1 MNNNIFLI
9 IMTGFLVTSCGSDS
23 KKESDAQ
30 IALPVDPKY
39 SLAKDRAEFDKLRES
54 IPADVKKQNDEKAL
68 LAEWMGELKNSPEVV
83 FDKFNNLVR
92 KKRELFNKDIAKS
105 REEFSKNEKKS
116 RAEFLKNLADDREDF
131 LKRKVEREK
140 RADFFT
146 QQDEARRTFFAE
158 QREKRDEYE
167 SDIREKR
174 KNFDD
179 YIKEKT
185 DDFHEELRNYNIKWK
200 VKQEKQKLEKE
211 SK

>member
-1 MNNNIFLI
+1 MKNNIFLI
-9 IMTGFLVTSCGSDS
+9 VVTGFLVTSCQSDS
-23 KKESDAQ
+23 KKESEAKSMPLVDA
-30 IALPVDPKY
+30 KY

-68 LAEWMGELKNSPEVV
+68 LAEWMGEFKNSPEIV

-92 KKRELFNKDIAKS
+92 KKRELFNKDIARS
-105 REEFSKNEKKS
+105 REDFSKNEKKG
-116 RAEFLKNLADDREDF
+116 RDEFLKNLADDREDF
-131 LKRKVEREK
+131 LKRKVDREK

-146 QQDEARRTFFAE
+146 QQDESRRTFFAE

-167 SDIREKR
+167 ADIREKR

-211 SK
+211 SN